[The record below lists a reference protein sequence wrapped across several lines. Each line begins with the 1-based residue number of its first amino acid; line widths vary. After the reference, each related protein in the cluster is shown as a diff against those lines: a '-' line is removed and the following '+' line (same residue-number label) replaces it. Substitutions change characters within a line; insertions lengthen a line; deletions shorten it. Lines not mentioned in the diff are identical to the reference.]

1 MKIRTMAAV
10 FAAKSAGF
18 ICRKMGRQ
26 GVTWAGKIALKINPD
41 ILEDLSSQVRKKI
54 FVTCGTNGKT
64 TTNNMLCAALE
75 NEGQK
80 VVCNHTGSNMLNGVV
95 AAFVLAAGPTGR
107 LDGFNSPSTAKN
119 PLAFAGKV
127 VGFCSIGCDCLKT

>member
-54 FVTCGTNGKT
+54 FVIFPVKFRCIHWNFFFRFVPGGTCQQPG
-64 TTNNMLCAALE
+64 
-75 NEGQK
+75 
-80 VVCNHTGSNMLNGVV
+80 
-95 AAFVLAAGPTGR
+95 
-107 LDGFNSPSTAKN
+107 
-119 PLAFAGKV
+119 
-127 VGFCSIGCDCLKT
+127 

>member
-1 MKIRTMAAV
+1 M
-10 FAAKSAGF
+10 
-18 ICRKMGRQ
+18 
-26 GVTWAGKIALKINPD
+26 TWAGKIALKINPD

-107 LDGFNSPSTAKN
+107 LDADYACIEADGLLPAMYFQ
-119 PLAFAGKV
+119 V
-127 VGFCSIGCDCLKT
+127 